1 MTNIGNNVFFS
12 FLYIAG
18 EINKIN
24 CISKN
29 GRVKMNEANK
39 DIFKFDKKI
48 SGNAVKNHSLI
59 LRILKKIEKR
69 FRQYLA
75 DERCIVKKKKIK
87 QSIKNRKLNS
97 NLLLNSLR

>member
-1 MTNIGNNVFFS
+1 MTISIGNNVFFS
-12 FLYIAG
+12 FLNIAG

-48 SGNAVKNHSLI
+48 SGSAVKII
-59 LRILKKIEKR
+59 L
-69 FRQYLA
+69 
-75 DERCIVKKKKIK
+75 
-87 QSIKNRKLNS
+87 
-97 NLLLNSLR
+97 